1 MAQDTKRDLTGL
13 FAPKSIAII
22 GASERNVF
30 SVMLASNLRAVGYKG
45 KAFAV
50 NRDGKPAHG
59 FPGFP
64 SVAAIGEPVDAAYVG
79 IPSASVI
86 PAIEDAAAC
95 GIRNFVVVSGGFA
108 ETGPAGAEAQA
119 ALRAVAD
126 RLGLNILGPN
136 CLGHINFSASAAVGA
151 LTVESSPPVGGLAL
165 VSASGALVSQ
175 MVRFA
180 ERQNIGLS
188 HAIASGNEAVLN
200 AGEIIAALVE
210 DPKVRAIGLFL
221 EEPRDLDRF
230 IEAAKAAR
238 AARKAIVVVKVGASP
253 IAATVAQAHTGAV
266 TGDDAAFDRLCDDY
280 GLVRVNTLED
290 LVITGALLAERG
302 VLPTGGAAFI
312 SMSGGACELVADAA
326 ARDGLDL
333 AAFAPE
339 VSARLHELVA
349 AGGLGSVNNPLD
361 LTGAVARN
369 TELWEDIYDTIA
381 QDPGVGVIVA
391 LTDQPSQWERTETIE
406 KVLASIARAQ
416 VKHGKRSLFVN
427 SFTSFFSDYDREFQ
441 EDAKL
446 GVILP
451 SIGSGV
457 TAIARAVWWAKH
469 IEKHG

>member
-1 MAQDTKRDLTGL
+1 MATNKRDLTGL
-13 FAPKSIAII
+13 LNPKSIAVI

-45 KAFAV
+45 KVFAV
-50 NRDGKPAHG
+50 NREAKPAHG
-59 FPGFP
+59 FPGFK
-64 SVAAIGEPVDAAYVG
+64 SCAEIGEPVDAAYVG
-79 IPSASVI
+79 LPLASVI

-95 GIRNFVVVSGGFA
+95 GIKNFVVVAGGFA
-108 ETGPAGAEAQA
+108 ETGPEGARAQA
-119 ALRAVAD
+119 ELRAVAD

-136 CLGHINFSASAAVGA
+136 CLGHINFADSSAVGA
-151 LTVESSPPVGGLAL
+151 LTVDAPCPVGGLAL

-188 HAIASGNEAVLN
+188 HVIASGNEAVVT
-200 AGEIIAALVE
+200 AADFIAHLVE

-221 EEPRDLDRF
+221 EEMRDPESF
-230 IEAAKAAR
+230 VAAAR
-238 AARKAIVVVKVGASP
+238 AAREAKKAIVVVKVGRSE
-253 IAATVAQAHTGAV
+253 ISKTVARAHTGAD
-266 TGDDAAFDRLCDDY
+266 TGDDAAFDVLCEELA
-280 GLVRVNTLED
+280 LVRVDTLED

-302 VLPTGGAAFI
+302 VLPAGGAAFI

-326 ARDGLDL
+326 ARVGLEL
-333 AAFAPE
+333 PAFAPAVYE
-339 VSARLHELVA
+339 RLHELVA
-349 AGGLGSVNNPLD
+349 GGGLASVNNPLD

-381 QDPGVGVIVA
+381 QDDRIGVIVA

-406 KVLASIARAQ
+406 KVFASIARAQ
-416 VKHGKRSLFVN
+416 AKHGKRSLFVN
-427 SFTSFFSDYDREFQ
+427 NFTSFLSDYDKEFQ
-441 EDAKL
+441 EDAQL

-457 TAIARAVWWAKH
+457 TAIARAIWWSK
-469 IEKHG
+469 KVSG